1 MNVSQ
6 SIMKL
11 VQSGFSSPRIQ
22 KGVWF
27 FSERDQFSNKT
38 ELCTSHLLEE
48 NMRRVVYG
56 KGYV

>member
-1 MNVSQ
+1 
-6 SIMKL
+6 MKL
-11 VQSGFSSPRIQ
+11 VQLVFRPLALKSWG
-22 KGVWF
+22 F

-56 KGYV
+56 KGNI